1 MSLYSDIR
9 DAVFV
14 WTNRPDLT
22 AETDYAIKQALRTAH
37 RAATF
42 YRDLTTTALTG
53 QATGQIQTIDLSAS
67 CPNYKQICFVK
78 PTAADMWYSPIGILD
93 VFDYDKVYKTDVY
106 YGMGTSLI
114 LRASIPVDAITIC
127 YYRSPTTSPIAS
139 IDSWI
144 ADLHQDL
151 VILWAAGTIL
161 AFVGEQEIKTRVESL
176 AKLAYNDL
184 IEDSIELVRR

>member
-9 DAVFV
+9 DAIFV

-42 YRDLTTTALTG
+42 YRDLTEVALTG
-53 QATGQIQTIDLSAS
+53 LDTGQIQTIDLSTAA
-67 CPNYKQICFVK
+67 PNYKQICYLK
-78 PTAADMWYSPIGILD
+78 PTDSDMWYTPVDILD
-93 VFDYDKVYKTDVY
+93 LFDQDRVVKTNVY

-114 LRASIPVDAITIC
+114 LRASNPVADLTLC
-127 YYRSPTTSPIAS
+127 YYKSPLTNPIAS

-151 VILWAAGTIL
+151 IVLWAAGTIL
-161 AFVGEQEIKTRVESL
+161 AFIGEQEIKTRVENL
-176 AKLAYNDL
+176 AKLAYTDL
-184 IEDSIELVRR
+184 IEDSLELTRR